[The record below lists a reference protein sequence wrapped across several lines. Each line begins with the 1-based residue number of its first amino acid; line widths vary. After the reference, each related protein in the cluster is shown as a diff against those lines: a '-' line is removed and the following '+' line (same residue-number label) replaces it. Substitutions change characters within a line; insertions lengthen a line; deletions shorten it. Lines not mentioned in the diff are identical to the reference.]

1 MLERIATFSEKYEFE
16 DEFVEQST
24 MSDMMNVSTRREV
37 FLGGLFGYVGFSF
50 QCLGPRR
57 NCGRV
62 GHPFVVLDALDALD
76 GDDYRGFAEVE
87 S

>member
-24 MSDMMNVSTRREV
+24 MSDMMNVSTRREA
-37 FLGGLFGYVGFSF
+37 FLGVSFGYVGFSF
-50 QCLGPRR
+50 QCLGLRR

-62 GHPFVVLDALDALD
+62 GPPFVVLDALD

-87 S
+87 D